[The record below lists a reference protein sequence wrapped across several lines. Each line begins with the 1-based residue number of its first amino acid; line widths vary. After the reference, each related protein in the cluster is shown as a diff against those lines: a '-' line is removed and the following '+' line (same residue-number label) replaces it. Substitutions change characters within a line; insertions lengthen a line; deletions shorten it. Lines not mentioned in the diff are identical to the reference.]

1 MDEKMLT
8 LCRKI
13 TPVFAVLFT
22 LFLMES
28 SLISDTADARSKRGG
43 SSFRSAPKKA
53 PPQNTASLQQ
63 KNSGGFASGLAGG
76 LLGGAIG
83 GMLFGSMFGGEGSG
97 MGIMPILLF
106 AAIGFFLFRRF
117 SKSQQK
123 ASGLPGEFPAPVQGG
138 VFGQGM
144 DGNKANFLSPAPGF
158 PQAVTEGLY
167 EIRQTDNTFDAAQF
181 LEIASDAFFQVQ
193 AGWMRRDLDSYRNL
207 LGEKLAAEYA
217 LAFTQM
223 REKRIINKLESIAV
237 RKADIVAAGITGTQD
252 FVTVRF
258 SANLLDYTVNETT
271 GELVDGSM
279 TRPVKFD
286 EEWTW
291 ARPVGTNDWKL
302 EGISV
307 VGE

>member
-22 LFLMES
+22 LFLAEGG
-28 SLISDTADARSKRGG
+28 LIPDTADARSKRGG
-43 SSFRSAPKKA
+43 SSFRSAPKKVPA
-53 PPQNTASLQQ
+53 QNTVGVQQ
-63 KNSGGFASGLAGG
+63 KKSGGFASGLAGG

-97 MGIMPILLF
+97 MGIIPILLF

-117 SKSQQK
+117 GKSRQK
-123 ASGLPGEFPAPVQGG
+123 ASGQGEIFSQGL
-138 VFGQGM
+138 
-144 DGNKANFLSPAPGF
+144 DGNTANTQPPAPGF
-158 PQAVTEGLY
+158 SQAVEEGLN
-167 EIRQTDNTFDAAQF
+167 EIHRTDHTFDQAQF

-207 LGEKLAAEYA
+207 LGEKLASEYA
-217 LAFTQM
+217 VTFAQM
-223 REKRIINKLESIAV
+223 SEKGIINKLESIAV
-237 RKADIVAAGITGTQD
+237 RRADVVAAGNTGAQD

-258 SANLLDYTVNETT
+258 AANLLDYTVDEIT

-279 TRPVKFD
+279 TLPVKFD

-291 ARPVGTNDWKL
+291 ARPAGTNDWKL
-302 EGISV
+302 EGITV

>member
-8 LCRKI
+8 LYRKI

-22 LFLMES
+22 LFLMEGG
-28 SLISDTADARSKRGG
+28 LIADTADARSKRGG

-53 PPQNTASLQQ
+53 PAQNTAGIQ
-63 KNSGGFASGLAGG
+63 KKKSGGFASGLAGG

-106 AAIGFFLFRRF
+106 AALGFFLFRRF
-117 SKSQQK
+117 AKSRQRAAGQ
-123 ASGLPGEFPAPVQGG
+123 PGGFPIPGQNG

-144 DGNKANFLSPAPGF
+144 DVKMANVSPPAPGS
-158 PQAVTEGLY
+158 PQEVAEGLS

-193 AGWMRRDLDSYRNL
+193 AGWMRRDLDSYRDL

-217 LAFTQM
+217 VEFAQM
-223 REKRIINKLESIAV
+223 REKGIINKLESIAV
-237 RKADIVAAGITGTQD
+237 RKAGIVAAGNTGTQD
-252 FVTVRF
+252 FITVGF
-258 SANLLDYTVNETT
+258 SANLLDYTVDETT

-291 ARPVGTNDWKL
+291 AKPARTNDWKL